1 MPRARWQQPTGT
13 VRPHIGGNL
22 AARAYMIIWTHSG
35 TCLIRASPPTCW
47 AGERRAGRWD
57 CQQRLWQV
65 SLLSRWEG
73 AGISPILKGT
83 RSATGVIWH
92 WGESVV
98 GLLICSKSG
107 EMSTKC
113 WALANWLQPCQVT
126 PPCTNHVH
134 TGWGRAFR
142 TYLASTGCTALQYRA
157 SLSHSL
163 GLFPS
168 TYVSLKVRF
177 WVFFFFFTIKRLL
190 SPFNGCPK
198 DPSWSF
204 SSVPWWGAGFGSWCT
219 TS

>member
-177 WVFFFFFTIKRLL
+177 WVFFFFY
-190 SPFNGCPK
+190 N
-198 DPSWSF
+198 
-204 SSVPWWGAGFGSWCT
+204 
-219 TS
+219 